1 MLIRTLLAF
10 LVTTAA
16 TAQDY
21 PTRPIK
27 MIVPYAA
34 GGAADLMGRVVA
46 QKLTEALP
54 HPVVVENRG
63 GAGGNIGADMVAK
76 ATPDGY
82 TLLMGNA
89 PTLAINASLFTKLPY
104 DPAKDFSPVSL
115 VAAVPLILLVHP
127 AQPMHS
133 VRDVIEAARAKP
145 GGLVYA
151 SGGNGSTT
159 HLSMELLKSM
169 TGTDIIPIPFNGSA
183 PAIIAI
189 TNGEV
194 PLMMDLIPSSIAQ
207 VKAGRLRALAIS
219 TATRSALLPELP
231 TVAESGVPGFE
242 VSSWFGVVAPAGT
255 PPAIV
260 ERLNREIVRALAMAD
275 TRERL
280 ASLGAEPVGN
290 TAAAFGAYIKSELV
304 KWAAVVKA
312 SGAHVE

>member
-260 ERLNREIVRALAMAD
+260 ERLNREIVRALAMPD

-290 TAAAFGAYIKSELV
+290 TAAEFGAYIKSELV